1 MCSFG
6 ISMSFAPLGFLLSVH
21 EQGTTGS
28 FLTEEVQEP
37 NKLEKTAFTL
47 WEHAH

>member
-1 MCSFG
+1 M
-6 ISMSFAPLGFLLSVH
+6 MSFVPLGFLLSTH
-21 EQGTTGS
+21 EQGTTGN

-37 NKLEKTAFTL
+37 NKPQKPAFII